1 MMNNW
6 IETNHELRKTFVFK
20 TFQEAMEWMAKA
32 SVIVE
37 KLNHHPTWTNEYN
50 KVHVCLTTHDAGNTV
65 TEKDREL
72 ARSMDF
78 MEIHDRAK

>member
-32 SVIVE
+32 SVIIE
-37 KLNHHPTWTNEYN
+37 KLNHHPT
-50 KVHVCLTTHDAGNTV
+50 
-65 TEKDREL
+65 
-72 ARSMDF
+72 
-78 MEIHDRAK
+78 